1 MQELAE
7 LHQLTPVVLTASKN
21 DNPLAFLPIYEKRL
35 FAFRK
40 AFNPVLVYYSPLY
53 FTIPERKLPGR
64 ELQLEYELSME
75 MGAFLRGNYKKVLL
89 NLNTDTLDV
98 RGFKDAGL
106 NAVPQY
112 TFIRDLNASFE
123 IHRNEMTTLR
133 KAEKRGFTFDAEF
146 CSESLLQLLYG
157 MYERKSHPFRINR
170 NKLAGLLSVISQNGI
185 LKQYNVRDNGRIV
198 SSILVLADKG
208 DTCYAWLAGADPDA
222 MKDGASVFMYRELFS
237 TLQKDFRYLDLCGAN
252 SKGPSRLKAALGA
265 DLKVFFQIAK

>member
-21 DNPLAFLPIYEKRL
+21 DNPLAFLPIFEKRL

-53 FTIPERKLPGR
+53 FSTPERKLPGR
-64 ELQLEYELSME
+64 ELQLEYELSMG
-75 MGAFLRGNYKKVLL
+75 MGAFLRRNYKKVLL
-89 NLNTDTLDV
+89 NLNTETLDV
-98 RGFKDAGL
+98 RGFKEAGL

-112 TFIRDLNASFE
+112 TFIRDLNAAFE
-123 IHRNEMTTLR
+123 IHRNEMTTLK

-146 CSESLLQLLYG
+146 SPEALLQLIYD
-157 MYERKSHPFRINR
+157 MYERKGHPFNINR
-170 NKLAGLLSVISQNGI
+170 NKLAGLLPALWQNGI

-198 SSILVLADKG
+198 SSVVVLADKG
-208 DTCYAWLAGADPDA
+208 DTCYAWLAGADPEA

-237 TLQKDFRYLDLCGAN
+237 ALRKDFRYLDLCGAN

-265 DLKVFFQIAK
+265 ELKVFFQVAK